1 VNALKRESIP
11 TEHSSTGNHY
21 WNTI

>member
-1 VNALKRESIP
+1 LKRESIP